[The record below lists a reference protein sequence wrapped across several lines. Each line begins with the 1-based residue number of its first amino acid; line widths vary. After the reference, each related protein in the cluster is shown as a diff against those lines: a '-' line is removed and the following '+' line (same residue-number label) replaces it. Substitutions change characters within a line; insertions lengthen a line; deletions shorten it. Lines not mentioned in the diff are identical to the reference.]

1 MIVKLTGYSNSPTRP
16 FAGDLIADLRRLIC
30 EHILLAADPSQP
42 HLWLDPYIRTVTP
55 QDKHI
60 HTRTITLEP
69 SPIVQAQQTLK
80 SLCLVS
86 REWNLEARKTLWS
99 SGIQFGLPRSFETV
113 VKMVDPIGS
122 FFDGG
127 VEPTWLISPPASR
140 KSSPKRT
147 LCPNEIPVCVSS
159 GRQISSDVDHADYR
173 GAFSSRRRS
182 VSLKRQG
189 GNYILQPHSSNDYP
203 LSPPNST
210 GQPNS
215 QGSWCSD
222 ENQRTFGER
231 SISPLRGRVAV
242 QSLSQAFRRT
252 SASPIAHRTSIGL
265 GKCDEELK
273 EEAETDEDE
282 FIFDHDIDD
291 LFNPAPYITS
301 VSFSTYRSHGMR
313 RSVAEGQQIRFVTPE
328 RLGRLLK
335 STRSRYSGLQNK
347 HQDATTTTTT
357 TSNEANLLLRKGK
370 LEAVGFSE
378 YMDSAIT
385 KGVLDEILL
394 RGGVEVEYH
403 VVYPNCQSDKG
414 EFSVEEDHDRG
425 RARSRKEL
433 YMASH
438 CASPHHT
445 LPAPVEDF
453 EHGYGSSHP
462 TLTAFPMSFDR
473 DSSCSFRIERRL
485 ESSLLMETPIKAL
498 DLCGCISSKFRAS
511 IKDFIL
517 DHALSSPYP
526 PTRTDSNPTILMHT
540 PTGLLR
546 STRFPF
552 LTRLG
557 LSRVMILD
565 DLELSDFLSGFV
577 NLLDLDLSHTR
588 AGTNVLH
595 TLQIIKKSDRS
606 KAESVIVRPS
616 FRSLNLT
623 KCRGLT
629 KENLVGFLCG
639 NQDGHDPSH
648 FEQWED
654 PMESIG
660 GLEELSLHG
669 DLTQPTP
676 LDSEALE
683 KILVGCPAFL
693 SGKLTT
699 LDLSSVAIDDTHFDL
714 KRKMPHQPRLLQLGL
729 GSCPRLSLE
738 TIAFLLKEKMKSVEI
753 LDISSSCLSARQR
766 ETRFGQTVSAI
777 SVGKLHTE
785 LISPVTCMGPGG
797 KRVSNLRVIELEDS
811 SLQAIRGGAGGWKA
825 AFGKGRRGW
834 YVDLS
839 VTVIIAK
846 DVSTEDQLPAAPR
859 RRVVNRSR
867 QNMSSDNAELMD
879 SLTEEAEVGRL
890 EHSLDAL
897 KNSDET
903 IRHTGIGWMS
913 RKTEILHGSGL
924 LGRQD
929 GLYGFHAFASD

>member
-1 MIVKLTGYSNSPTRP
+1 MENPKTPRP
-16 FAGDLIADLRRLIC
+16 IPQDIIRLIC
-30 EHILLAADPSQP
+30 HHIFLAAHPSQP
-42 HLWLDPYIRTVTP
+42 YLCLDPFI
-55 QDKHI
+55 
-60 HTRTITLEP
+60 RTITPQGAQNHLSTVTLQP

-86 REWNLEARKTLWS
+86 REWNAEARKSLWS

-113 VKMVDPIGS
+113 VKLVDPIGS

-127 VEPTWLISPPASR
+127 VEPTWLISPPPSR
-140 KSSPKRT
+140 QSSPKRIQ
-147 LCPNEIPVCVSS
+147 CPNEIPVSVSS
-159 GRQISSDVDHADYR
+159 GRH
-173 GAFSSRRRS
+173 AFSGLDQTDYHGNFARRRS

-189 GNYILQPHSSNDYP
+189 GTYILQPHSPNGHSQT
-203 LSPPNST
+203 PPNSSR
-210 GQPNS
+210 PSNPHNLMS
-215 QGSWCSD
+215 ND
-222 ENQRTFGER
+222 VNRRPFER
-231 SISPLRGRVAV
+231 SISPLRGRVAI

-252 SASPIAHRTSIGL
+252 CVSPAVCRTSPLVGIE
-265 GKCDEELK
+265 KRDQELK
-273 EEAETDEDE
+273 ADAENDEDE
-282 FIFDHDIDD
+282 FIFDYHIDD

-301 VSFSTYRSHGMR
+301 VSFSNYRSHGMR

-328 RLGRLLK
+328 RLCRLLR
-335 STRSRYSGLQNK
+335 STRSRYSGLHDNDLDESTTF
-347 HQDATTTTTT
+347 DAACE
-357 TSNEANLLLRKGK
+357 NNLLLRKGK

-385 KGVLDEILL
+385 KVVLDEILL
-394 RGGVEVEYH
+394 RGGVEAEYH
-403 VVYPNCQSDKG
+403 VIYPTSSSAQDIAS
-414 EFSVEEDHDRG
+414 EDHDRG

-433 YMASH
+433 YTASH
-438 CASPHHT
+438 FASPHHT

-453 EHGYGSSHP
+453 VQGYGSTQP
-462 TLTAFPMSFDR
+462 TLTTHPMSLDR
-473 DSSCSFRIERRL
+473 SSSCSFKIERRL
-485 ESSLLMETPIKAL
+485 ESSLLMETPVQAL
-498 DLCGCISSKFRAS
+498 DLCGCISSKFRTS
-511 IKDFIL
+511 IKDFII

-526 PTRTDSNPTILMHT
+526 PPRTDSNPAALMNT

-606 KAESVIVRPS
+606 KPESVISRPS
-616 FRSLNLT
+616 LRSLNLS

-629 KENLVGFLCG
+629 TDNLVGFLCG
-639 NQDGHDPSH
+639 TQDGNDD
-648 FEQWED
+648 EWED
-654 PMESIG
+654 PMDSIG

-676 LDSEALE
+676 LDSEALDR
-683 KILVGCPAFL
+683 ILASCPALL

-699 LDLSSVAIDDTHFDL
+699 LDISSVAIDDSVLDL
-714 KRKMPHQPRLLQLGL
+714 KRKMPQQPQLLQLGL
-729 GSCPRLSLE
+729 GSCPHVSLE
-738 TIAFLLKEKMKSVEI
+738 TVRYLLKEKMK
-753 LDISSSCLSARQR
+753 QR
-766 ETRFGQTVSAI
+766 ETRFGQAVSSI
-777 SVGKLHTE
+777 SAGKLHSE
-785 LISPVTCMGPGG
+785 LITPVTRMDPEGR
-797 KRVSNLRVIELEDS
+797 RVSNLRVIELEDA
-811 SLQAIRGGAGGWKA
+811 SLQAIRGGASGWKA

-846 DVSTEDQLPAAPR
+846 DASSQGPSFASPR
-859 RRVVNRSR
+859 RRVISR
-867 QNMSSDNAELMD
+867 WHNNSKSDYLESIK

-890 EHSLDAL
+890 EASLEAL

-903 IRHTGIGWMS
+903 IRHTEIGWMS
-913 RKTEILHGSGL
+913 RKTEKSRTGYY
-924 LGRQD
+924 Q
-929 GLYGFHAFASD
+929 

>member
-1 MIVKLTGYSNSPTRP
+1 MEQPKTPRP
-16 FAGDLIADLRRLIC
+16 IPQDIIRLIC
-30 EHILLAADPSQP
+30 HHILLAADPSQSF
-42 HLWLDPYIRTVTP
+42 LCLDPFI
-55 QDKHI
+55 
-60 HTRTITLEP
+60 RTITPQGAQNHLSTITLQP

-86 REWNLEARKTLWS
+86 RQWNAEARKSLWS

-113 VKMVDPIGS
+113 VKLVDPIGS

-127 VEPTWLISPPASR
+127 VEPTWLISPPPTR
-140 KSSPKRT
+140 QSSPKRT
-147 LCPNEIPVCVSS
+147 PCPNEIPVSVSS
-159 GRQISSDVDHADYR
+159 GRH
-173 GAFSSRRRS
+173 AFSDLDKTDYHRHCSPRRS

-189 GNYILQPHSSNDYP
+189 GTYILQPHSPNGHSQT
-203 LSPPNST
+203 PPNSSRPSN
-210 GQPNS
+210 PNFMS
-215 QGSWCSD
+215 SD
-222 ENQRTFGER
+222 VNRRTFER
-231 SISPLRGRVAV
+231 SISPLRGRVAI

-252 SASPIAHRTSIGL
+252 LVSPATCPTSPLVGIE
-265 GKCDEELK
+265 KREQDLK
-273 EEAETDEDE
+273 EEAENDEDE
-282 FIFDHDIDD
+282 FIFDHHIDD

-301 VSFSTYRSHGMR
+301 VSFSNYRSHGMR
-313 RSVAEGQQIRFVTPE
+313 RSVAEGQHIRFVTPE
-328 RLGRLLK
+328 RLCRLLR
-335 STRSRYSGLQNK
+335 STRSRYSGL
-347 HQDATTTTTT
+347 HDSDLDEST
-357 TSNEANLLLRKGK
+357 TSDAARENNLLLRKGK

-385 KGVLDEILL
+385 KVVLDEILL
-394 RGGVEVEYH
+394 RGGVEAEYH
-403 VVYPNCQSDKG
+403 VIYPTAPSAQDVVS
-414 EFSVEEDHDRG
+414 EDYDRG

-433 YMASH
+433 YTASH

-453 EHGYGSSHP
+453 VQGYGSTQP
-462 TLTAFPMSFDR
+462 TLTAHPMSFDR
-473 DSSCSFRIERRL
+473 NSSCSFKIERRL
-485 ESSLLMETPIKAL
+485 ESSLLMETPVKAL
-498 DLCGCISSKFRAS
+498 DLCGCISSKFRTS
-511 IKDFIL
+511 IKDFII

-526 PTRTDSNPTILMHT
+526 PTPADSNPTALMNT

-606 KAESVIVRPS
+606 KPESVISRPS
-616 FRSLNLT
+616 LRSLNLS

-629 KENLVGFLCG
+629 TDNLVGFLCG
-639 NQDGHDPSH
+639 TQDGNDA
-648 FEQWED
+648 EWED
-654 PMESIG
+654 PMDSIG

-676 LDSEALE
+676 LDSEALD
-683 KILVGCPAFL
+683 KILASCPALL

-699 LDLSSVAIDDTHFDL
+699 LDLSSVAIDDSVLDL
-714 KRKMPHQPRLLQLGL
+714 KRKMPQQPRLLQLGL
-729 GSCPRLSLE
+729 GSCPHVSLE
-738 TIAFLLKEKMKSVEI
+738 TIRYLLEEKMKSVEV

-766 ETRFGQTVSAI
+766 ETRFGQAVSSI
-777 SVGKLHTE
+777 SAGKLHSE
-785 LISPVTCMGPGG
+785 LITPVTHIDPEG
-797 KRVSNLRVIELEDS
+797 RRASNLRVIELEDA

-846 DVSTEDQLPAAPR
+846 DASSQDPSFASPR
-859 RRVVNRSR
+859 RQVISR
-867 QNMSSDNAELMD
+867 CRNNLKSGNLESIE
-879 SLTEEAEVGRL
+879 SFTEEAEVGRL
-890 EHSLDAL
+890 EASLEAL

-903 IRHTGIGWMS
+903 IRHTEIGWMS

-924 LGRQD
+924 LGRQE
-929 GLYGFHAFASD
+929 GLYGFHAFASN

>member
-1 MIVKLTGYSNSPTRP
+1 MDLPKEPTP
-16 FAGDLIADLRRLIC
+16 LPQDIIRLIC
-30 EHILLAADPSQP
+30 QHIALDARPTQP
-42 HLWLDPYIRTVTP
+42 QLWLDPFIRTVAP
-55 QDKHI
+55 PKGQS
-60 HTRTITLEP
+60 TIKLEP
-69 SPIVQAQQTLK
+69 SPIVQAQQTL
-80 SLCLVS
+80 SLLCLVS
-86 REWNLEARKTLWS
+86 RQWNAEARKALWS
-99 SGIQFGLPRSFETV
+99 SGIEFGLPRSFETV
-113 VKMVDPIGS
+113 VKMADPVGS

-127 VEPTWLISPPASR
+127 VEPAWLSSPPASR
-140 KSSPKRT
+140 QSSPRRT
-147 LCPNEIPVCVSS
+147 FFTNDTPVSVSS
-159 GRQISSDVDHADYR
+159 PGRRPLSTDFDQTASRRS
-173 GAFSSRRRS
+173 FSGRRS

-189 GNYILQPHSSNDYP
+189 GNYILQPHSERDYP
-203 LSPPNST
+203 NSQDNSTRQSTSLSPP
-210 GQPNS
+210 
-215 QGSWCSD
+215 CSD
-222 ENQRTFGER
+222 EHRRTFER
-231 SISPLRGRVAV
+231 SISPLRGRIAV

-252 SASPIAHRTSIGL
+252 SVSPSRSPTSIVRFEAR
-265 GKCDEELK
+265 DEDLK
-273 EEAETDEDE
+273 EENEAEEDE
-282 FIFDHDIDD
+282 FIFDHHIDD

-301 VSFSTYRSHGMR
+301 VSFSKYRSHGMR
-313 RSVAEGQQIRFVTPE
+313 RSVAEGHQVRFVTPE
-328 RLGRLLK
+328 RLCRLLR
-335 STRSRYSGLQNK
+335 STRSRYSGLPDMDPN
-347 HQDATTTTTT
+347 DYTETNPAY
-357 TSNEANLLLRKGK
+357 ERNLLLRKGK

-403 VVYPNCQSDKG
+403 VVNQNCHLANQES
-414 EFSVEEDHDRG
+414 STEENYDRG

-433 YMASH
+433 YTASH

-445 LPAPVEDF
+445 LPAPVEGF
-453 EHGYGSSHP
+453 FQGHAPMQP
-462 TLTAFPMSFDR
+462 TLTASPMSFDT
-473 DSSCSFRIERRL
+473 DASCSFRVERRL
-485 ESSLLMETPIKAL
+485 ESSLLMETPVKAL

-526 PTRTDSNPTILMHT
+526 PTRPDSNPTSLLST

-546 STRFPF
+546 ATRFPF

-595 TLQIIKKSDRS
+595 SLQLIKKSDRS
-606 KAESVIVRPS
+606 RAESVIQRPS

-629 KENLVGFLCG
+629 KDNLVGFLCG
-639 NQDGHDPSH
+639 NQDDNDSSH
-648 FEQWED
+648 PDRWED

-660 GLEELSLHG
+660 GLEELTLHG

-676 LDSEALE
+676 LDSEALG
-683 KILVGCPAFL
+683 KILASCPALL

-699 LDLSSVAIDDTHFDL
+699 LDLSSVLIDDNDFDL
-714 KRKMPHQPRLLQLGL
+714 KGRMPHQPRLLQLGL
-729 GSCPRLSLE
+729 GSCPHISLE
-738 TIAFLLKEKMKSVEI
+738 TIRSLLKEKMNSVEV

-766 ETRFGQTVSAI
+766 EARVGQAASPISA
-777 SVGKLHTE
+777 GKLHAE
-785 LISPVTCMGPGG
+785 LINPVTSFCPGG
-797 KRVSNLRVIELEDS
+797 RRVTNLRVIELDDA

-839 VTVIIAK
+839 VTVIIARDTPTTDQPLANSRRQVISRTAFK
-846 DVSTEDQLPAAPR
+846 NSTKNLPEF
-859 RRVVNRSR
+859 V
-867 QNMSSDNAELMD
+867 E
-879 SLTEEAEVGRL
+879 SLTEESQVGRL
-890 EHSLDAL
+890 EDSLDAL
-897 KNSDET
+897 KNSDEM
-903 IRHTGIGWMS
+903 IRHTEIGWMS

-929 GLYGFHAFASD
+929 GLYGFHAFASN